1 MKHSCNTKNL
11 LSVLLLVLLFV
22 LILCPLLAV
31 FAKAVISDGR
41 LDLRHAW
48 YAIIDSENTRTI
60 FNSLLL
66 GICVVLCSTVI
77 AAPTAFLLARTKL
90 SRYRF
95 LDIIFMIPF
104 MTPPYIA
111 SMGWILFMQK
121 KGLFQQLFPAS
132 GSFSEKFFCFGGLVL
147 VMSLHVFP
155 FLMTMLKNA
164 IINIPASLEESGA
177 VFGATAGRRMRKI
190 FAPLL
195 TGNYAIGALL
205 VFVKTLSE
213 YGTPYTLG
221 RRIGFYVFTTD
232 IHRYSTTAPI
242 DFGRSASLSS
252 ILVFICMCMWL
263 VQNRITTR
271 NSYRLVSGKGS
282 RPAQTHLSVPG
293 LICAWGW
300 IAIVILLSIG
310 IPYFSIISTS
320 LIRLRGYGLAA
331 GNFTLDHYRELL
343 HTPKALKAIGKSI
356 FLAVSSATICSV
368 IGTFVVVA
376 VRRTKGFLKKMLEG
390 ISLLPEMLPGIVLVI
405 GIMLFWN
412 SIYKIL
418 PLYNT
423 IGIMVLAYVVLYL
436 PYTVQ
441 YVTSAFTQINE
452 SLLQAGRTFGGSPS
466 YVFRKITLPM
476 ISRGIFAGWMMI
488 FIITFRE
495 LVTASLIAPPNT
507 LVVSTYIN
515 REFEQG
521 SVSLGMA
528 MAVLCVL
535 ITTSALLLFQFLT
548 EKKKGTKNE
557 STN

>member
-1 MKHSCNTKNL
+1 MRSFNPKKNL
-11 LSVLLLVLLFV
+11 PSVLLLLLLCG
-22 LILCPLLAV
+22 LILCPLITV
-31 FAKAVISDGR
+31 FEKAVIIDGR
-41 LDLRHAW
+41 LDLYQAW
-48 YAIIDSENTRTI
+48 RTI
-60 FNSLLL
+60 ANAENVQTVCNSLWL
-66 GICVVLCSTVI
+66 GVCVVLCSTVI
-77 AAPTAFLLARTKL
+77 AVPTAYLLARTRL
-90 SRYRF
+90 AAHGW
-95 LDIIFMIPF
+95 LDIVFMIPF

-121 KGLFQQLFPAS
+121 RGLFQQLFPAT
-132 GSFSEKFFCFGGLVL
+132 GSWSEGFFCFGGLVL

-164 IINIPASLEESGA
+164 ILNIPASLEESGA
-177 VFGATAGRRMRKI
+177 VFGAGFGLRLRRI

-232 IHRYSTTAPI
+232 IDRYSTTVPI

-252 ILVFICMCMWL
+252 VLICICMAMWL
-263 VQNRITTR
+263 MQNYITGK

-282 RPAQTHLSVPG
+282 RPARTKLSVAG
-293 LICAWGW
+293 QIGAWLW
-300 IAIVILLSIG
+300 VALVILVAVG
-310 IPYFSIISTS
+310 VPYFSIIATS
-320 LIRLRGYGLAA
+320 LIKLRGYGLAA
-331 GNFTLDHYRELL
+331 GNFTLDHYKELL
-343 HTPKALKAIGKSI
+343 TTPKALASIRKSL

-368 IGTFVVVA
+368 IGTAVVIA
-376 VRRTKGFLKKMLEG
+376 VRKSKGFLKKTLEG
-390 ISLLPEMLPGIVLVI
+390 ISLLPEMLPSIVLVI
-405 GIMLFWN
+405 GLMLFWN
-412 SIYKIL
+412 AIYKVI

-452 SLLQAGRTFGGSPS
+452 SLLEAGRTFGGTPA
-466 YVFRKITLPM
+466 YVFCRVTLPM

-488 FIITFRE
+488 FIIAFRE

-535 ITTSALLLFQFLT
+535 ITTTALLVFNRFVG
-548 EKKKGTKNE
+548 KRKGA
-557 STN
+557 

>member
-1 MKHSCNTKNL
+1 M
-11 LSVLLLVLLFV
+11 
-22 LILCPLLAV
+22 
-31 FAKAVISDGR
+31 
-41 LDLRHAW
+41 
-48 YAIIDSENTRTI
+48 
-60 FNSLLL
+60 
-66 GICVVLCSTVI
+66 LCSTAI
-77 AAPTAFLLARTKL
+77 AVPTAFLLSRTQLAKH
-90 SRYRF
+90 RWT
-95 LDIIFMIPF
+95 DIVFMIPF

-121 KGLFQQLFPAS
+121 RGLFQQLFPAT
-132 GSFSEKFFCFGGLVL
+132 GALSERFFCFGGLVL

-164 IINIPASLEESGA
+164 MLNIPASLEESGA
-177 VFGATAGRRMRKI
+177 VFGAGFGMRLRKI
-190 FAPLL
+190 LAPLL

-232 IHRYSTTAPI
+232 IHRYSTTSPI

-252 ILVFICMCMWL
+252 ILVCICMFMWL
-263 VQNRITTR
+263 LQNHITSRTG
-271 NSYRLVSGKGS
+271 YRLIGGKGS
-282 RPAQTHLSVPG
+282 RPAQTKLSGPAAV
-293 LICAWGW
+293 LAWGW
-300 IAIVILLSIG
+300 IALVLLLAIG
-310 IPYFSIISTS
+310 VPYFSIVSTS
-320 LIRLRGYGLAA
+320 LIKLRGYGLAA
-331 GNFTLDHYRELL
+331 GNFTLDHYRELFQ
-343 HTPKALKAIGKSI
+343 TAKAAASVRNSLL
-356 FLAVSSATICSV
+356 LAVSSATICSV
-368 IGTFVVVA
+368 IGTAVVVT
-376 VRRTKGFLKKMLEG
+376 VRATKGVFRKILEG

-412 SIYKIL
+412 AVYRVI

-423 IGIMVLAYVVLYL
+423 IGIMILAYVVLYL

-441 YVTSAFTQINE
+441 YVTSAFTQIGD
-452 SLLQAGRTFGGSPS
+452 SLLQAGRTFGGSPF
-466 YVFRKITLPM
+466 YVFRRITLPM
-476 ISRGIFAGWMMI
+476 ISKGIFAGWMMI
-488 FIITFRE
+488 FIIAFRE

-535 ITTSALLLFQFLT
+535 ITTTALLVFHCLT
-548 EKKKGTKNE
+548 DKKKG
-557 STN
+557 

>member
-1 MKHSCNTKNL
+1 
-11 LSVLLLVLLFV
+11 
-22 LILCPLLAV
+22 
-31 FAKAVISDGR
+31 
-41 LDLRHAW
+41 
-48 YAIIDSENTRTI
+48 
-60 FNSLLL
+60 
-66 GICVVLCSTVI
+66 
-77 AAPTAFLLARTKL
+77 
-90 SRYRF
+90 
-95 LDIIFMIPF
+95 MIPF

-121 KGLFQQLFPAS
+121 KGLFQQLFPMT
-132 GSFSEKFFCFGGLVL
+132 GSWSEGFFCFGGLVL

-164 IINIPASLEESGA
+164 MLNIPASLEESGV
-177 VFGATAGRRMRKI
+177 VFGAGFGRRLRKI

-242 DFGRSASLSS
+242 DFGSSASLSS
-252 ILVFICMCMWL
+252 ILVCICMLMWL
-263 VQNRITTR
+263 LQNNITNRT
-271 NSYRLVSGKGS
+271 SYRLVGGKGS
-282 RPAQTHLSVPG
+282 RPARTKLSAAG
-293 LICAWGW
+293 QIGAWLWVALVVLVG
-300 IAIVILLSIG
+300 IG
-310 IPYFSIISTS
+310 VPYFSIISTS
-320 LIRLRGYGLAA
+320 LIKLRGYGLAA
-331 GNFTLDHYRELL
+331 GNFTLDHYKELL
-343 HTPKALKAIGKSI
+343 TTPKALSSIWKSL

-368 IGTFVVVA
+368 IGTAVVVA
-376 VRRTKGFLKKMLEG
+376 VRKSQGFFKKALESV
-390 ISLLPEMLPGIVLVI
+390 SLLPEMLPSIVLVI

-412 SIYKIL
+412 AIYKVI

-452 SLLQAGRTFGGSPS
+452 SLPEAGRTFGGTPG
-466 YVFRKITLPM
+466 YVFRRITLPM
-476 ISRGIFAGWMMI
+476 ISRGVFAGWMMI
-488 FIITFRE
+488 FIIAFRE
-495 LVTASLIAPPNT
+495 LVTASLIALPNT

-535 ITTSALLLFQFLT
+535 ITTTALLVFNRFAGRR
-548 EKKKGTKNE
+548 KGA
-557 STN
+557 

>member
-1 MKHSCNTKNL
+1 MRSFNPKKNL
-11 LSVLLLVLLFV
+11 PSVLLLLLLCG
-22 LILCPLLAV
+22 LILCPLITV
-31 FAKAVISDGR
+31 FEKAVIIDGR
-41 LDLRHAW
+41 LDLYQAW
-48 YAIIDSENTRTI
+48 RTI
-60 FNSLLL
+60 ANAENVQTVCNSLWL
-66 GICVVLCSTVI
+66 GVCVVLCSTVI
-77 AAPTAFLLARTKL
+77 AVPTAYLLARTRL
-90 SRYRF
+90 AAHGW
-95 LDIIFMIPF
+95 LDIVFMIPF

-121 KGLFQQLFPAS
+121 RGLFQQLFPAT
-132 GSFSEKFFCFGGLVL
+132 GSWSEGFFCFGGLVL

-164 IINIPASLEESGA
+164 MLNIPASLEESGA
-177 VFGATAGRRMRKI
+177 VFGAGFGLRLRRI

-221 RRIGFYVFTTD
+221 RRIGFSVFTTD

-252 ILVFICMCMWL
+252 VLICICMAMWL
-263 VQNRITTR
+263 MQNYITGK

-282 RPAQTHLSVPG
+282 RPARTKLSVAG
-293 LICAWGW
+293 QIGAWLW
-300 IAIVILLSIG
+300 VALVILVAVG
-310 IPYFSIISTS
+310 VPYFSIIATS
-320 LIRLRGYGLAA
+320 LIKLRGYGLAA
-331 GNFTLDHYRELL
+331 GNFTLDHYKELL
-343 HTPKALKAIGKSI
+343 TTPKALASIRKSL

-368 IGTFVVVA
+368 IGTAVVIA
-376 VRRTKGFLKKMLEG
+376 VRKSKGFLKKTLEG
-390 ISLLPEMLPGIVLVI
+390 ISLLPEMLPSIVLVI
-405 GIMLFWN
+405 GLMLFWN
-412 SIYKIL
+412 AIYKVI

-452 SLLQAGRTFGGSPS
+452 SLLEAGRTFGGTPA
-466 YVFRKITLPM
+466 YVFCRVTLPM

-488 FIITFRE
+488 FIIAFRE

-535 ITTSALLLFQFLT
+535 ITTTALLVFNRFVG
-548 EKKKGTKNE
+548 KRKGA
-557 STN
+557 

>member
-1 MKHSCNTKNL
+1 MISTGRKWNL
-11 LSVLLLVLLFV
+11 PQILLILLLTG
-22 LILCPLLAV
+22 LILCPLITV
-31 FAKAVISDGR
+31 FAQAVITDGR
-41 LDLRHAW
+41 LNLYQAW
-48 YAIIDSENTRTI
+48 ATIISADNVETVC
-60 FNSLLL
+60 NSLLL
-66 GICVVLCSTVI
+66 GICVVLCSTLI
-77 AAPTAFLLARTKL
+77 AVPTAYLLARTQLAKHGW
-90 SRYRF
+90 

-121 KGLFQQLFPAS
+121 RGLFQQLFPWTGAW
-132 GSFSEKFFCFGGLVL
+132 SEGFFCFGGLAL

-164 IINIPASLEESGA
+164 MLNIPASLEESGA
-177 VFGATAGRRMRKI
+177 VFGADFGMRLRRI

-252 ILVFICMCMWL
+252 VLICICMGMWL
-263 VQNRITTR
+263 LQNYITSRT
-271 NSYRLVSGKGS
+271 SYRLVSGKGS
-282 RPAQTHLSVPG
+282 RPARTELSRVG
-293 LICAWGW
+293 QMLAWLW
-300 IAIVILLSIG
+300 VLLVVLIAIGV
-310 IPYFSIISTS
+310 PYFSIISTS
-320 LIRLRGYGLAA
+320 LIKLRGYGLAA
-331 GNFTLDHYRELL
+331 GNFTFDHYIELFS
-343 HTPKALKAIGKSI
+343 TGKALDAIWCSL
-356 FLAVSSATICSV
+356 FLAISSATICSV
-368 IGTFVVVA
+368 IGTAVVVTVQRA
-376 VRRTKGFLKKMLEG
+376 RGIGKKALEG
-390 ISLLPEMLPGIVLVI
+390 ISLLPEMLPSIVLVI

-412 SIYKIL
+412 AIYRVI

-441 YVTSAFTQINE
+441 YVSSAFTQING
-452 SLLQAGRTFGGSPS
+452 SLLEAGRTFGGSPS
-466 YVFRKITLPM
+466 YVFRRITLPM

-488 FIITFRE
+488 FIIAFRE
-495 LVTASLIAPPNT
+495 LVTASLIAPPNV

-535 ITTSALLLFQFLT
+535 ITTTALLVFHYVTGKAQK
-548 EKKKGTKNE
+548 E
-557 STN
+557 

>member
-1 MKHSCNTKNL
+1 MRSFNPKKNL
-11 LSVLLLVLLFV
+11 PSVLLLLLLCG
-22 LILCPLLAV
+22 LILCPLITV
-31 FAKAVISDGR
+31 FEKAVIIDGR
-41 LDLRHAW
+41 LDLYQAW
-48 YAIIDSENTRTI
+48 RTI
-60 FNSLLL
+60 ANAENVQTVCNSLWL
-66 GICVVLCSTVI
+66 GVCVVLCSTVI
-77 AAPTAFLLARTKL
+77 AVPTAYLLARTRL
-90 SRYRF
+90 AAHGW
-95 LDIIFMIPF
+95 LDIVFMIPF

-121 KGLFQQLFPAS
+121 RGLFQQLFPAT
-132 GSFSEKFFCFGGLVL
+132 GSWSEGFFCFGGLVL

-164 IINIPASLEESGA
+164 MLNIPASLEESGA
-177 VFGATAGRRMRKI
+177 VFGAGFGLRLRRI

-252 ILVFICMCMWL
+252 VLICICMAMWL
-263 VQNRITTR
+263 MQNYITGK

-282 RPAQTHLSVPG
+282 RPARTKLSVAG
-293 LICAWGW
+293 QIGAWLW
-300 IAIVILLSIG
+300 VALVILVAVG
-310 IPYFSIISTS
+310 VPYFSIIATS
-320 LIRLRGYGLAA
+320 LIKLRGYGLAA
-331 GNFTLDHYRELL
+331 GNFTLDHYKELL
-343 HTPKALKAIGKSI
+343 TTPKALASIRKSL

-368 IGTFVVVA
+368 IGTAVVIA
-376 VRRTKGFLKKMLEG
+376 VRKSKGFLKKTLEG
-390 ISLLPEMLPGIVLVI
+390 ISLLPEMLPSIVLVI
-405 GIMLFWN
+405 GLMLFWN
-412 SIYKIL
+412 AIYKVI

-452 SLLQAGRTFGGSPS
+452 SLLEAGRTFGGTPV
-466 YVFRKITLPM
+466 YVFCRVTLPM

-488 FIITFRE
+488 FIIAFRE

-535 ITTSALLLFQFLT
+535 ITTTALLVFNRFVG
-548 EKKKGTKNE
+548 KRKGA
-557 STN
+557 

>member
-1 MKHSCNTKNL
+1 MRQIDWKRNL
-11 LSVLLLVLLFV
+11 PLALLLVLLTG
-22 LILCPLLAV
+22 LILCPLITV
-31 FAKAVISDGR
+31 FAKAVIIDGR
-41 LDLRHAW
+41 LDLYHAW
-48 YAIIDSENTRTI
+48 QTIASSENVQTVC
-60 FNSLLL
+60 NSLLL
-66 GICVVLCSTVI
+66 GVCVVLCSTVI
-77 AAPTAFLLARTKL
+77 AVPTAYLLARTQLAKHGW
-90 SRYRF
+90 

-121 KGLFQQLFPAS
+121 KGLFQQLFPATDS
-132 GSFSEKFFCFGGLVL
+132 WSEGFFCFGGLVL

-164 IINIPASLEESGA
+164 MLNIPASLEESGA
-177 VFGATAGRRMRKI
+177 VFGAGFGLRLRKI

-252 ILVFICMCMWL
+252 ILVCICMAMWL
-263 VQNRITTR
+263 MQNYITNR

-282 RPAQTHLSVPG
+282 RPAQTKLSAVG
-293 LICAWGW
+293 KIGAWLW
-300 IAIVILLSIG
+300 VALVVLVAIGV
-310 IPYFSIISTS
+310 PYFSIISTS
-320 LIRLRGYGLAA
+320 LIKLRGYGLAA
-331 GNFTLDHYRELL
+331 GNFTLDHYKELL
-343 HTPKALKAIGKSI
+343 TTPKALSSIWKSL

-368 IGTFVVVA
+368 IGTAVVVA
-376 VRRTKGFLKKMLEG
+376 VRKSKGFFKKALEG
-390 ISLLPEMLPGIVLVI
+390 ISLLPEMLPSIVLVI
-405 GIMLFWN
+405 GIMLFRN
-412 SIYKIL
+412 AIYKVL

-441 YVTSAFTQINE
+441 YVTSAFTQIND
-452 SLLQAGRTFGGSPS
+452 SLLQAGRVFGGTPS
-466 YVFRKITLPM
+466 YVFRRVTLPM

-488 FIITFRE
+488 FIIAFRE

-535 ITTSALLLFQFLT
+535 ITTTALLVFNRCVGKQK
-548 EKKKGTKNE
+548 EA
-557 STN
+557 

>member
-1 MKHSCNTKNL
+1 MRQFNPKKNL
-11 LSVLLLVLLFV
+11 PSVLLLLFLCG
-22 LILCPLLAV
+22 LILCPLITV
-31 FAKAVISDGR
+31 FEKAVIIDGR
-41 LDLRHAW
+41 LDLYQAW
-48 YAIIDSENTRTI
+48 RTI
-60 FNSLLL
+60 ANAENVQTVCNSLLL
-66 GICVVLCSTVI
+66 GVCVVLCSTVI
-77 AAPTAFLLARTKL
+77 AVPTAYLLARTGL
-90 SRYRF
+90 AAHGW
-95 LDIIFMIPF
+95 LDIVFMIPF

-121 KGLFQQLFPAS
+121 KGLFQQLFPAT
-132 GSFSEKFFCFGGLVL
+132 GSWSEGFFCFGGLVL

-155 FLMTMLKNA
+155 FLMTMLKNTML
-164 IINIPASLEESGA
+164 NIPASLEESGA
-177 VFGATAGRRMRKI
+177 VFGAGFGRRLRKI

-252 ILVFICMCMWL
+252 ILICICMVMWL
-263 VQNRITTR
+263 MQNTITNRT
-271 NSYRLVSGKGS
+271 SYRLVSGKGS
-282 RPAQTHLSVPG
+282 RPARTKLSVAG
-293 LICAWGW
+293 QIGAWLW
-300 IAIVILLSIG
+300 VALVILVAVG
-310 IPYFSIISTS
+310 VPYFSIISTS
-320 LIRLRGYGLAA
+320 LIKLRGYGLAA
-331 GNFTLDHYRELL
+331 GNFTLDHYKELL
-343 HTPKALKAIGKSI
+343 TTPKALASIRKSL

-368 IGTFVVVA
+368 IGTAVVIA
-376 VRRTKGFLKKMLEG
+376 VRKSKGFLKKTLEG
-390 ISLLPEMLPGIVLVI
+390 ISLLPEMLPSIVLVI
-405 GIMLFWN
+405 GLMLFWN
-412 SIYKIL
+412 AIYKVI

-452 SLLQAGRTFGGSPS
+452 SLLEAGRTFGGTPA
-466 YVFRKITLPM
+466 YVFCRVTLPM

-488 FIITFRE
+488 FIIAFRE

-535 ITTSALLLFQFLT
+535 ITTTALLVFNRFVG
-548 EKKKGTKNE
+548 KRKGA
-557 STN
+557 

>member
-1 MKHSCNTKNL
+1 MRSSTSWKGNIL
-11 LSVLLLVLLFV
+11 LWVLFLFLAA
-22 LILCPLLAV
+22 LIVCPLISV
-31 FAKAVISDGR
+31 FAKAVIIDGR
-41 LDLRHAW
+41 LDFYQAW
-48 YAIIDSENTRTI
+48 SIIADTENLQTVW
-60 FNSLLL
+60 NSLLL
-66 GICVVLCSTVI
+66 GVSVVLCSTLI
-77 AAPTAFLLARTKL
+77 AAPTAYLLARTDLRRHKW
-90 SRYRF
+90 

-121 KGLFQQLFPAS
+121 RGLFQQLFPTT
-132 GSFSEKFFCFGGLVL
+132 GSFSEGFFSFAGLVL

-164 IINIPASLEESGA
+164 MLNIPASLEESGA
-177 VFGATAGRRMRKI
+177 VFGANFSLRLRKI

-252 ILVFICMCMWL
+252 VLVCICMGMWL
-263 VQNRITTR
+263 LQNYITNR
-271 NSYRLVSGKGS
+271 RSYRLISGKGS
-282 RPAQTHLSVPG
+282 RSAQHRLSKGG
-293 LICAWGW
+293 LFCAWTW
-300 IAIVILLSIG
+300 LVLVIVIAIGV
-310 IPYFSIISTS
+310 PYFSVIATS
-320 LIRLRGYGLAA
+320 LINLRGYGLAP
-331 GNFTLDHYRELL
+331 GNFTFAHYVELFTTEKSL
-343 HTPKALKAIGKSI
+343 NAIWNSI
-356 FLAVSSATICSV
+356 FLAVTSATICSV
-368 IGTFVVVA
+368 IGTVVVLA
-376 VRRTKGFLKKMLEG
+376 VRKAKGILKKLVEG
-390 ISLLPEMLPGIVLVI
+390 MSLLPEMLPGIVLII
-405 GIMLFWN
+405 GVMLFWN
-412 SIYKIL
+412 AIYKVI

-441 YVTSAFTQINE
+441 YVTSSFTQINDN
-452 SLLQAGRTFGGSPS
+452 LIQAGRTFGGTPS

-476 ISRGIFAGWMMI
+476 ISKGIVAGWMMI
-488 FIITFRE
+488 FIIAFRE

-535 ITTSALLLFQFLT
+535 ITTTTLLVMNALADR
-548 EKKKGTKNE
+548 KGNTHAN
-557 STN
+557 

>member
-1 MKHSCNTKNL
+1 MRHLKKDL
-11 LSVLLLVLLFV
+11 APALLLVLLTG
-22 LILCPLLAV
+22 LILCPLITV
-31 FAKAVISDGR
+31 FAKAVIVDGR
-41 LDLRHAW
+41 LDLYQARQTIAGP
-48 YAIIDSENTRTI
+48 ENIRTVA
-60 FNSLLL
+60 NSMLL
-66 GICVVLCSTVI
+66 GVCVVLCSTVI
-77 AAPTAFLLARTKL
+77 ALPTAYLLARTQL
-90 SRYRF
+90 SKHSW

-121 KGLFQQLFPAS
+121 KGLFQQLFPAT
-132 GSFSEKFFCFGGLVL
+132 GSWSEGFFCFGGLVL

-164 IINIPASLEESGA
+164 MLNIPASLEESGA
-177 VFGATAGRRMRKI
+177 VFGAGFMLRMRRI

-242 DFGRSASLSS
+242 DFGRSAGLSS
-252 ILVFICMCMWL
+252 ILVGICMVMWL
-263 VQNRITTR
+263 MQNYIT
-271 NSYRLVSGKGS
+271 NKKSYRLVGGKGS
-282 RPAQTHLSVPG
+282 RPARTKLSAAG
-293 LICAWGW
+293 QAGAWLW
-300 IAIVILLSIG
+300 VALVVLVAIGV
-310 IPYFSIISTS
+310 PYFSIISTS
-320 LIRLRGYGLAA
+320 LIKLRGYGLAA
-331 GNFTLDHYRELL
+331 GNFTLDHYKELL
-343 HTPKALKAIGKSI
+343 MTPKAIASIWKSL

-368 IGTFVVVA
+368 IGTAVVVA
-376 VRRTKGFLKKMLEG
+376 VRRSKGFFKMALEG
-390 ISLLPEMLPGIVLVI
+390 ISLLPEMLPSIVLVI

-412 SIYKIL
+412 TIYKVI

-441 YVTSAFTQINE
+441 YVTSAFTQIND
-452 SLLQAGRTFGGSPS
+452 SLPEAGRTFGGSPG
-466 YVFRKITLPM
+466 YVFRRITLPM

-488 FIITFRE
+488 FIIAFRE

-535 ITTSALLLFQFLT
+535 ITTTALLVFNRLVG
-548 EKKKGTKNE
+548 KRKGA
-557 STN
+557 

>member
-1 MKHSCNTKNL
+1 
-11 LSVLLLVLLFV
+11 
-22 LILCPLLAV
+22 
-31 FAKAVISDGR
+31 
-41 LDLRHAW
+41 
-48 YAIIDSENTRTI
+48 
-60 FNSLLL
+60 
-66 GICVVLCSTVI
+66 
-77 AAPTAFLLARTKL
+77 
-90 SRYRF
+90 
-95 LDIIFMIPF
+95 MIPF

-121 KGLFQQLFPAS
+121 RGLFQQLFPAT
-132 GSFSEKFFCFGGLVL
+132 GAWSESFFCFGGLVL

-164 IINIPASLEESGA
+164 MLNIPASLEESGA
-177 VFGATAGRRMRKI
+177 VFGAGAAMRTRKI

-242 DFGRSASLSS
+242 DFSSSASLSS
-252 ILVFICMCMWL
+252 ILVCICMAMWML
-263 VQNRITTR
+263 QNCITSR
-271 NSYRLVSGKGS
+271 SSYRLVGGKGS
-282 RPAQTHLSVPG
+282 RPARTRLSRLG
-293 LICAWGW
+293 EAAAWLW
-300 IAIVILLSIG
+300 VAFVVAVAIGV
-310 IPYFSIISTS
+310 PYFSIISTS
-320 LIRLRGYGLAA
+320 LIKLRGYGLAA
-331 GNFTLDHYRELL
+331 GNFTLAHYHELL
-343 HTPKALKAIGKSI
+343 TTPKALGSIWKSL

-368 IGTFVVVA
+368 IGTAVVVA
-376 VRRTKGFLKKMLEG
+376 VRRSTGFFKKALECVA
-390 ISLLPEMLPGIVLVI
+390 LLPEMLPSIVLVI

-412 SIYKIL
+412 AIYKL
-418 PLYNT
+418 VPLYNT
-423 IGIMVLAYVVLYL
+423 IGIMVLAYVVLYV

-441 YVTSAFTQINE
+441 YVTSAFTQIND
-452 SLLQAGRTFGGSPS
+452 SLLQAGRVFGGTPG
-466 YVFRKITLPM
+466 YVFRRVTLPM
-476 ISRGIFAGWMMI
+476 ISRGVFAGWMMI
-488 FIITFRE
+488 FIIAFRE

-535 ITTSALLLFQFLT
+535 ITTTALLAFNRFIG
-548 EKKKGTKNE
+548 KRKGA
-557 STN
+557 

>member
-1 MKHSCNTKNL
+1 MRSFNPKKNL
-11 LSVLLLVLLFV
+11 PSVLLLLLLCG
-22 LILCPLLAV
+22 LILCPLITV
-31 FAKAVISDGR
+31 FEKAVIIDGR
-41 LDLRHAW
+41 LDLYQAW
-48 YAIIDSENTRTI
+48 RTI
-60 FNSLLL
+60 ANAENVQTVCNSLWL
-66 GICVVLCSTVI
+66 GVCVVLCSTVI
-77 AAPTAFLLARTKL
+77 AVPTAYLLARTRL
-90 SRYRF
+90 AAHGW
-95 LDIIFMIPF
+95 LDIVFMIPF

-121 KGLFQQLFPAS
+121 RGLFQQLFPAT
-132 GSFSEKFFCFGGLVL
+132 GSWSEGFFCFDGLVL

-164 IINIPASLEESGA
+164 MLNIPASLEESGA
-177 VFGATAGRRMRKI
+177 VFGAGFGLRLRRI

-252 ILVFICMCMWL
+252 VLICICMAMWL
-263 VQNRITTR
+263 MQNYITGK

-282 RPAQTHLSVPG
+282 RPARTKLSVAG
-293 LICAWGW
+293 QIGAWLW
-300 IAIVILLSIG
+300 VALVILVAVG
-310 IPYFSIISTS
+310 VPYFSIIATS
-320 LIRLRGYGLAA
+320 LIKLRGYGLAA
-331 GNFTLDHYRELL
+331 GNFTLDHYKELL
-343 HTPKALKAIGKSI
+343 TTPKALASIRKSL

-368 IGTFVVVA
+368 IGTAVVIA
-376 VRRTKGFLKKMLEG
+376 VRKSKGFLKKTLEG
-390 ISLLPEMLPGIVLVI
+390 ISLLPEMLPSIVLVI
-405 GIMLFWN
+405 GLMLFWN
-412 SIYKIL
+412 AIYKVI

-452 SLLQAGRTFGGSPS
+452 SLLEAGRTFGGTPA
-466 YVFRKITLPM
+466 YVFCRVTLPM

-488 FIITFRE
+488 FIIAFRE

-535 ITTSALLLFQFLT
+535 ITTTALLVFNRFVG
-548 EKKKGTKNE
+548 KRKGA
-557 STN
+557 

>member
-1 MKHSCNTKNL
+1 MKSTGRKWNL
-11 LSVLLLVLLFV
+11 PEILLILLLTG
-22 LILCPLLAV
+22 LILCPLITV
-31 FAKAVISDGR
+31 FAQAVITDGR
-41 LDLRHAW
+41 LNLYQAW
-48 YAIIDSENTRTI
+48 ATIISADNVETVC
-60 FNSLLL
+60 NSLLL
-66 GICVVLCSTVI
+66 GICVVLCSTLI
-77 AAPTAFLLARTKL
+77 AVPTAYLLARTQLAKHGW
-90 SRYRF
+90 

-121 KGLFQQLFPAS
+121 RGLFQQLFPWTGAW
-132 GSFSEKFFCFGGLVL
+132 SEGFFCFGGLVL

-164 IINIPASLEESGA
+164 ILNIPASLEESGA
-177 VFGATAGRRMRKI
+177 VFGADFGMRLRRI

-252 ILVFICMCMWL
+252 VLICICMGMWL
-263 VQNRITTR
+263 LQNYITSRT
-271 NSYRLVSGKGS
+271 SYRLVSGKGS
-282 RPAQTHLSVPG
+282 RPVRTELSRIG
-293 LICAWGW
+293 QILAWLW
-300 IAIVILLSIG
+300 VLLVVLIAIGV
-310 IPYFSIISTS
+310 PYFSIISTS
-320 LIRLRGYGLAA
+320 LIKLRGYGLAT
-331 GNFTLDHYRELL
+331 GNFTFAHYTELFS
-343 HTPKALKAIGKSI
+343 TEKALDSIGCSL
-356 FLAVSSATICSV
+356 FLAVTSATICSV
-368 IGTFVVVA
+368 IGTAVVVTVQKA
-376 VRRTKGFLKKMLEG
+376 RGIGKKALEG
-390 ISLLPEMLPGIVLVI
+390 ISLLPEMLPSIVLVI

-412 SIYKIL
+412 AIYRVM

-441 YVTSAFTQINE
+441 YVSSAFTQING
-452 SLLQAGRTFGGSPS
+452 SLLEAGRTFGGSPS
-466 YVFRKITLPM
+466 YVFRRITLPM

-488 FIITFRE
+488 FIIAFRE
-495 LVTASLIAPPNT
+495 LVTASLIAPPNV

-515 REFEQG
+515 RKFEQG

-535 ITTSALLLFQFLT
+535 ITTTALLVFNYVT
-548 EKKKGTKNE
+548 GKARKA
-557 STN
+557 

>member
-1 MKHSCNTKNL
+1 MRTIHLKKNL
-11 LSVLLLVLLFV
+11 PRVILLALLTG
-22 LILCPLLAV
+22 LILCPLITV
-31 FAKAVISDGR
+31 FAKAVITDGR
-41 LDLRHAW
+41 LDLYQAW
-48 YAIIDSENTRTI
+48 KTIASAENVQTVC
-60 FNSLLL
+60 NSLLL
-66 GICVVLCSTVI
+66 GVSVVLCSTVI
-77 AAPTAFLLARTKL
+77 AVPTAYLLARTQLAKH
-90 SRYRF
+90 SW
-95 LDIIFMIPF
+95 LDVVFMVPF

-121 KGLFQQLFPAS
+121 RGLFQQLFPIT
-132 GSFSEKFFCFGGLVL
+132 GSWSEGFFCFGGLVL

-164 IINIPASLEESGA
+164 MLNIPASLEESGA
-177 VFGATAGRRMRKI
+177 VFGAGFFRRMRKI

-252 ILVFICMCMWL
+252 ILVCICMGMWL
-263 VQNRITTR
+263 MQNYITGK
-271 NSYRLVSGKGS
+271 NSYRLVGGKGS
-282 RPAQTHLSVPG
+282 RPARTRLSPAGQVG
-293 LICAWGW
+293 AWLW
-300 IAIVILLSIG
+300 VALVVLAAIGV
-310 IPYFSIISTS
+310 PYFSIIATS

-331 GNFTLDHYRELL
+331 GNFTLDHYKELL
-343 HTPKALKAIGKSI
+343 TTPKALSSIWKSL
-356 FLAVSSATICSV
+356 FLAVSSASLCSV
-368 IGTFVVVA
+368 LGTAVVA
-376 VRRTKGFLKKMLEG
+376 VVRKSKGFFRKTLEG
-390 ISLLPEMLPGIVLVI
+390 VSLLPEMLPSIVLVI
-405 GIMLFWN
+405 GVMLFWN
-412 SIYKIL
+412 AIYKVL

-441 YVTSAFTQINE
+441 YVTSAFTQIND
-452 SLLQAGRTFGGSPS
+452 SLLEAGRAFGGTPA
-466 YVFRKITLPM
+466 YVFRRITLPM

-488 FIITFRE
+488 FIIAFRE

-535 ITTSALLLFQFLT
+535 ITTTALLIFNRFAG
-548 EKKKGTKNE
+548 KKKE
-557 STN
+557 A